1 MGKNIYITFFERAWL
16 VVSLV
21 VSATIIYLLEPRGD
35 GYAGYAAI
43 FLSLSV
49 IFFVAVIDAGIFAG
63 NSKAPVALVH
73 GLLLVIGI
81 SLGFGLDFSKI
92 LSTIVGVCVW
102 YLFFVLFFGVVAYP
116 VSLIR
121 RHRSQAPTH

>member
-21 VSATIIYLLEPRGD
+21 VSAPIIYLLEPRGD

-49 IFFVAVIDAGIFAG
+49 IFFVAVIDAGVFAG
-63 NSKAPVALVH
+63 KSKEPVAFVH
-73 GLLLVIGI
+73 GLLLLVGI
-81 SLGFGLDFSKI
+81 SLGFGLELSKI
-92 LSTIVGVCVW
+92 SSSIVGICVG

-121 RHRSQAPTH
+121 RHRSQAPTR